1 MDRKTKKDSYYIYK
15 AYWNKEPMVHLC
27 GRRYAQ
33 RAGETTEIRVYS
45 NQPAVSLFIN
55 GELESVKT
63 ADKVFV
69 FTVALKDGFNSVLAV
84 AGDCKDSMTI
94 EKVEKEPEIY
104 VLPEVNERA
113 EGVAN
118 WFKLAGDLDLKAPM
132 EFPEGKY
139 SIRDTLEEISK
150 CPEAFAIVAEA
161 VKLAMNMKVNPGQG
175 MWDMMKSMNLEK
187 IGEMAGSMVPEGF
200 VESLN
205 AKLIKIEKV

>member
-1 MDRKTKKDSYYIYK
+1 ML
-15 AYWNKEPMVHLC
+15 HLC

-45 NQPAVSLFIN
+45 NQPSVALYLN
-55 GELESVKT
+55 GKLADEKS

-69 FTVALKDGFNSVLAV
+69 FRVALEEGQNIVTAV
-84 AGDCKDSMTI
+84 SRGLKDSITL
-94 EKVEKEPEIY
+94 EKVEKEPDIY

-161 VKLAMNMKVNPGQG
+161 VKLAMNMKINPGQG